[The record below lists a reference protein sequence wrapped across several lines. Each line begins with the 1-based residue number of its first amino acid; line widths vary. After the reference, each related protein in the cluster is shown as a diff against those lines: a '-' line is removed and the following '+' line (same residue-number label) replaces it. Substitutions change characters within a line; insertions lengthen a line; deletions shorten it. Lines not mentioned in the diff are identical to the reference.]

1 MQLNTYL
8 HHFIYVKHK
17 KKKKIKPEEPCDVVD
32 LVYDTSD
39 RNVQYS
45 IEWADIVLFC
55 NFDKRGRQLE
65 TAGIQTIYFN
75 RSRKTFVIHVF
86 FYMLPTTLSKIIT
99 TFLICQKIGT
109 NNFSKCDLTLF

>member
-17 KKKKIKPEEPCDVVD
+17 KKKKFKPEEPCDVVD

-65 TAGIQTIYFN
+65 TAGIKQYILIETEKLSLFM
-75 RSRKTFVIHVF
+75 SF
-86 FYMLPTTLSKIIT
+86 FI
-99 TFLICQKIGT
+99 
-109 NNFSKCDLTLF
+109 

>member
-1 MQLNTYL
+1 MQLNTYIV
-8 HHFIYVKHK
+8 HTSFYIRKTHTKFFF
-17 KKKKIKPEEPCDVVD
+17 KPEEPCDVVD

-65 TAGIQTIYFN
+65 TDGIQTIYFN

-86 FYMLPTTLSKIIT
+86 FYMIPTTLSKIIT
-99 TFLICQKIGT
+99 TFLICQKLEQIILANAT
-109 NNFSKCDLTLF
+109 